1 MENLK
6 IISVTGREILDS
18 RGNPTVEAEVKLVNG
33 AVGRG
38 IAPSGA
44 STGEFEALE
53 LRDGDMNRYGGK
65 GVLKAVNN
73 INTTINE
80 LLKGMDADDIYEID
94 RKMIKAD
101 GTADK
106 SSLGANAILAVSIAC
121 ARAAADGLQ
130 IPLYKYIGGVTGRKL
145 PVPMMNIIN
154 GGAHA
159 GNCLDF
165 QEFMI
170 MPVKACCFKE
180 SLRIGTEVYHSLAKV
195 LKERNLSTTVGDE
208 GGFAPEVADA
218 YEALDLLTDAVRKA
232 GYTPGEDICFA
243 MDAAASELYN
253 TETGMYHFEGE
264 SRAKNTN
271 VVRSSLELIDY
282 YKKLTEIYP
291 LISIEDPLDEEDF
304 HGWKG
309 ITDLLGDKIK
319 LVGDDLFVT
328 NTERLKMGISKGLAN
343 AILIKLNQIGTVS
356 ETIEAVKLAHESGYQ
371 AIVSHRSGETE
382 DTTIADLAVAL
393 NAGRIKT
400 GAPCRSERV
409 AKYNRLLR
417 IEEQLCENM

>member
-33 AVGRG
+33 AVGIG

-44 STGEFEALE
+44 STGVFEALE
-53 LRDGDMNRYGGK
+53 LRDGDSKRYGGK

-73 INTTINE
+73 INTTICE
-80 LLKGMDADDIYEID
+80 LLKGMDADDIYGID
-94 RKMIKAD
+94 KAMIEAD
-101 GTADK
+101 GTKDK
-106 SSLGANAILAVSIAC
+106 SVLGANAILAVSIAC

-130 IPLYKYIGGVTGRKL
+130 IPLYRYLGGIAGRKL

-170 MPVKACCFKE
+170 MPVKSCCFKE
-180 SLRIGTEVYHSLAKV
+180 SLRIGTEVYHCLAKV

-208 GGFAPEVADA
+208 GGFAPEVSDA
-218 YEALDLLTDAVRKA
+218 YEALDLLMEAVKMA
-232 GYTPGEDICFA
+232 GYEPGGDICFA
-243 MDAAASELYN
+243 MDAAASELHD
-253 TETGMYHFEGE
+253 EESGMYYFEGE
-264 SRAKNTN
+264 SKIKKTK
-271 VVRSSLELIDY
+271 VMRSSLEMIDY
-282 YKKLTEIYP
+282 YKKLVEKYP

-304 HGWKG
+304 DGWKG
-309 ITDLLGDKIK
+309 ITAVLGDKVK

-328 NTERLKMGISKGLAN
+328 NIERLKMGIRMGCAN
-343 AILIKLNQIGTVS
+343 SILIKLNQIGTVS
-356 ETIEAVKLAHESGYQ
+356 ETIEAIKLAHESGYQ
-371 AIVSHRSGETE
+371 AVVSHRSGETE
-382 DTTIADLAVAL
+382 DTTIADLAVAM

-417 IEEQLCENM
+417 IEEQI

>member
-33 AVGRG
+33 AVGTG

-180 SLRIGTEVYHSLAKV
+180 ALRIGTEVYHSLAKV

-232 GYTPGEDICFA
+232 GYTLGEDICFA

>member
-94 RKMIKAD
+94 RKMIKTD

-180 SLRIGTEVYHSLAKV
+180 ALRIGTEVYHSLAKV

>member
-180 SLRIGTEVYHSLAKV
+180 ALRIGTEVYHSLAKV

-253 TETGMYHFEGE
+253 AETGMYHFEGE

>member
-33 AVGRG
+33 AVGTG

-180 SLRIGTEVYHSLAKV
+180 ALRIGTEVYHSLAKV

-243 MDAAASELYN
+243 MDAAASEVYN
-253 TETGMYHFEGE
+253 AETGMYHFEGE

>member
-180 SLRIGTEVYHSLAKV
+180 ALRIGTEVYHSLAKV

-309 ITDLLGDKIK
+309 ITDLIGDKIK